1 MPGDAYAIKAVY
13 PMTLRVN
20 PKSVSI
26 GEGFLEVPQREILAM
41 RVLVLRVVLYAPCEL
56 AKFPCYREGLLATIK
71 ERCQD

>member
-26 GEGFLEVPQREILAM
+26 GEGFLEVPQREN
-41 RVLVLRVVLYAPCEL
+41 P
-56 AKFPCYREGLLATIK
+56 GNGGTGT
-71 ERCQD
+71 